1 MIRYSLVCAKGH
13 EFEAWFASSNAYDTQ
28 LAHGHLSCA
37 VCGSSKVE
45 KMLMAPAISRKS
57 KSTGDMPVSDKG
69 EALKAARELAAFME
83 RIRSHVEANAEYV
96 GDRFAEEARA
106 IHNKESE
113 IREIYGEATLEE
125 ARDLIE
131 EGVAVAPIPVSRKKR
146 H

>member
-13 EFEAWFASSNAYDTQ
+13 EFEAWFASSDAYDTQ
-28 LAHGHLSCA
+28 LAQGHLSCA

-57 KSTGDMPVSDKG
+57 KSTDDMPVSDKG

-83 RIRSHVEANAEYV
+83 KIRSHVEANAEYV